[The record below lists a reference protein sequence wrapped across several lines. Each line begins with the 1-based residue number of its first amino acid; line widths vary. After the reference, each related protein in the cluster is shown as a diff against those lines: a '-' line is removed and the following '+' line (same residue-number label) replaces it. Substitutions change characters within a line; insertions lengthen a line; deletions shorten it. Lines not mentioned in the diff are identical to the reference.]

1 MLFRREFLDGIRRG
15 DVTLAFRLWRR
26 PSVRAGG
33 TLLTPAGRLSIGSV
47 KPVALNRIS
56 QADARH
62 AGYESRQGLI
72 AELQRR
78 AEGLYYRIELGP
90 LRPDPRIALRKSPAR
105 TIAQTR
111 ELHERLRRMDALA
124 HDGSWT
130 RRTLQVIKTHP
141 GVRAGDLCGL
151 LGQEKKPFKI
161 NVRKLKRL
169 GLTESLKTGYRLSI
183 RGNSLLATFQSKHSS
198 TSRSK
203 Q

>member
-1 MLFRREFLDGIRRG
+1 M
-15 DVTLAFRLWRR
+15 
-26 PSVRAGG
+26 RAGG
-33 TLLTPAGRLSIGSV
+33 TLLTPAGQLSIGSV
-47 KPVALNRIS
+47 RPVALNRIS
-56 QADARH
+56 PADARR

-78 AEGLYYRIELGP
+78 AEGQDYRIELGP
-90 LRPDPRIALRKSPAR
+90 LSPDPRIALRKSPAR
-105 TIAQTR
+105 TIAQTQ

-124 HDGSWT
+124 QDGPWT

-141 GVRAGDLCGL
+141 GVRAGDLCRL

-161 NVRKLKRL
+161 NVRKQKRL
-169 GLTESLKTGYRLSI
+169 GLTESLKTGYRFSI